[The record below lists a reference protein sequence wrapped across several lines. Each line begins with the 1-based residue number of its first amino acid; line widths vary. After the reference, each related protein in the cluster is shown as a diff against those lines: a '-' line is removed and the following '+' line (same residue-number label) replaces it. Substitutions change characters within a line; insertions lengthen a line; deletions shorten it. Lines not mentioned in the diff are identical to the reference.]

1 MDKKQELPV
10 KQDRDRLGR
19 LDKDHQLDQ
28 QILKEWAQQ
37 LQVLQEVD
45 LLKNLHDRLKNQ
57 SL

>member
-1 MDKKQELPV
+1 MDKKQELRV
-10 KQDRDRLGR
+10 KLDRDLLGR
-19 LDKDHQLDQ
+19 QDKDHQQDQ

>member
-1 MDKKQELPV
+1 MDKKQELRV
-10 KQDRDRLGR
+10 KLDRDRLGR
-19 LDKDHQLDQ
+19 LDKDHQQDQ